1 MHIQHKYSYL
11 TVGSISCHLTKLS
24 FPIRYPVQT
33 KFQKISI
40 SNMCQKHHM
49 DIFTLFKL
57 LLFPPQKKKKKHITN
72 LFNPLHKCYTREF
85 LQQLHPAQ
93 SVYCTVNVDQS
104 MVDICG
110 LLVVL

>member
-49 DIFTLFKL
+49 DVFTLFKL
-57 LLFPPQKKKKKHITN
+57 LLFPPQKKKKNNTLRTSLTHYISAIPEN
-72 LFNPLHKCYTREF
+72 FFSNYIQHSLF
-85 LQQLHPAQ
+85 
-93 SVYCTVNVDQS
+93 
-104 MVDICG
+104 I
-110 LLVVL
+110 VL